1 MKKLTANERQVV
13 YKALSSVIEC
23 MGFDE
28 DFGEY
33 TDGDRFVFSLDKE
46 DFEALKSAVKKL

>member
-1 MKKLTANERQVV
+1 MKKLTTNERQVV